1 LAEVLKNKM
10 IEVRREN
17 FVGFT
22 LLELIVTL
30 VLVGMVIAA
39 VIQILQGTQQQS
51 MALSYRLGQLDAAEH
66 SMDML
71 VEDLAHASA
80 NSVRVEIAEE
90 MQLMSRGG
98 SRMSIFFY
106 SDPGRTQLLKRV
118 DWVAVPDDEEPGELV
133 LYRREAVRE
142 SSEIPLYIPMC
153 SKVCTFNAVKDE
165 EGLLVEV
172 EASLYLDDSLDP
184 DRVMRMSRIFCLE
197 RFSI

>member
-1 LAEVLKNKM
+1 M
-10 IEVRREN
+10 IKTKCEK
-17 FVGFT
+17 FSGFT

-51 MALSYRLGQLDAAEH
+51 VSLSYRLEQLDAAEH

-80 NSVRVEIAEE
+80 NSINVQISDSGNVVEAK
-90 MQLMSRGG
+90 MGKMGDSGDGL
-98 SRMSIFFY
+98 SIFSY
-106 SDPGRTQLLKRV
+106 SDPDRTQLLKRV
-118 DWVAVPDDEEPGELV
+118 DWMAVPDDEEPGEMV
-133 LYRREAVRE
+133 LYRRETIKEGKVF
-142 SSEIPLYIPMC
+142 PMYIPMC

-172 EASLYLDDSLDP
+172 EASLYLDDSLNP
-184 DRVMRMSRIFCLE
+184 NRVMRMSRTFCLE

>member
-1 LAEVLKNKM
+1 MDERKIMVK
-10 IEVRREN
+10 VRREN
-17 FVGFT
+17 FRGFT

-30 VLVGMVIAA
+30 VLVGMVLAA
-39 VIQILQGTQQQS
+39 VIQLLQGTQQQS
-51 MALSYRLGQLDAAEH
+51 VALNYRLSQLDAVEH

-98 SRMSIFFY
+98 ARMSIFSY

-118 DWVAVPDDEEPGELV
+118 DWVAVSSDEEPGGLV
-133 LYRREAVRE
+133 LYRREVMRE
-142 SSEIPLYIPMC
+142 YQETPLYIPMC
-153 SKVCTFNAVKDE
+153 SRVCTFSAVKDDE
-165 EGLLVEV
+165 DSLVEV

-184 DRVMRMSRIFCLE
+184 DRVMRMSRTFCLE

>member
-1 LAEVLKNKM
+1 MLK
-10 IEVRREN
+10 VRREK
-17 FVGFT
+17 FSGFT
-22 LLELIVTL
+22 LLELMVTL

-51 MALSYRLGQLDAAEH
+51 MALSYRLGQLDAVEH

-80 NSVRVEIAEE
+80 NSIRVQI
-90 MQLMSRGG
+90 SG
-98 SRMSIFFY
+98 SDNVVEAKLGDMGQTENGLSIFSY

-118 DWVAVPDDEEPGELV
+118 DWVAVPGDEEPGELV
-133 LYRREAVRE
+133 LYRREVIKE
-142 SSEIPLYIPMC
+142 SKVFPMYIPMC

-172 EASLYLDDSLDP
+172 EASLYLDDSLNP
-184 DRVMRMSRIFCLE
+184 DRVMRMSRTFCLE